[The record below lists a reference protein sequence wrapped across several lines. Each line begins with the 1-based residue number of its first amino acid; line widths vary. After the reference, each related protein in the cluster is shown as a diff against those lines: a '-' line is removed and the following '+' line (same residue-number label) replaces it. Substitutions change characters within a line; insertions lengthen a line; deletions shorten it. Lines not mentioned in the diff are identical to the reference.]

1 MAILCNHQKG
11 VNKNHDTAMAKL
23 ADKKKELMD
32 ELKKASSG
40 AASKLR
46 CARRRG
52 HGKAQG

>member
-1 MAILCNHQKG
+1 